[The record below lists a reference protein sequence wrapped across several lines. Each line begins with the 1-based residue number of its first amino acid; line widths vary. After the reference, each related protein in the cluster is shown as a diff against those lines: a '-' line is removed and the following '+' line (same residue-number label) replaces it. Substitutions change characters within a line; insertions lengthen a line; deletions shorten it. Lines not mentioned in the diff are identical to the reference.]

1 MVNFGFS
8 SCTVKIILYFSY
20 EHYNFSKCL
29 APLTYYFTCLD
40 LKSFCSL
47 FKFFVI
53 TIKIREST
61 HISKLW
67 AETAERCIFLFFNY
81 QVHSQDKKRA
91 CTRVT
96 QAGWVQLYLK
106 NRCLP
111 LNQQWLRVIRTDLY
125 ADCWGLLQSSWPL
138 TTRKMSPLLTP
149 SL

>member
-81 QVHSQDKKRA
+81 QVHSQDKKRS
-91 CTRVT
+91 
-96 QAGWVQLYLK
+96 LYK
-106 NRCLP
+106 G
-111 LNQQWLRVIRTDLY
+111 D
-125 ADCWGLLQSSWPL
+125 SSWLGP
-138 TTRKMSPLLTP
+138 TVPEEQMSASKSTVAQSDQNRSLCRLLRASAVILATHH
-149 SL
+149 